1 MESIGNETYNIVI
14 LAIMALITLVVLKMP
29 KRKD

>member
-1 MESIGNETYNIVI
+1 MESVDSGTYNIIV

-29 KRKD
+29 RKKD

>member
-14 LAIMALITLVVLKMP
+14 LAIMALITLIVLKMP